1 MAQLSKHAT
10 LGAAAALRDG
20 ILDRIRSVLHRHG
33 RKLWWLHSFYALT
46 LGISVVLFAQ
56 RGFAHTRWL
65 AASIAA
71 AWLLVIALFRFF
83 GSRTAQSSFEAPASK
98 LAMPT
103 SAAPGARLRFLVM
116 TYVLKNL
123 YQGMLFFLLPFYW
136 KSSTFG
142 TRNSFFV
149 ALLGVCAL
157 VATLDVV
164 FDEVVIRRRLLA
176 SVFHGMTLFG
186 TMNLLIPALFPDTRT
201 LYSLVAAAAITV
213 LAFWTLHVP
222 ARAFLRN
229 RNIAWLVGTVAAGM
243 ALAYV
248 GRTFV
253 PPVPMYVAQ
262 AAVGPVVLP
271 DGRLVME
278 VKRLHTSAI
287 RQLVAVTDVAA
298 PGGLGD
304 ELQHV
309 WRIEGETIRAI
320 AATRVAGAR
329 EGTIRLRTMIGA
341 EKLPAKLT
349 GSWTIDVETRDGQLV
364 GRVAFDVIE

>member
-1 MAQLSKHAT
+1 MAQPRT
-10 LGAAAALRDG
+10 LDSIVALRDG
-20 ILDRIRSVLHRHG
+20 ILDRLRSVLHRHG
-33 RKLWWLHSFYALT
+33 RKLWWLHSFYALA
-46 LGISVVLFAQ
+46 LGISVVLVAQ
-56 RGFAHTRWL
+56 RGFARARWL

-71 AWLLVIALFRFF
+71 AWLLVIAVFRIF
-83 GSRTAQSSFEAPASK
+83 GSRTAQDSFEVPMSK

-136 KSSTFG
+136 KSATFG
-142 TRNSFFV
+142 APNFFFV
-149 ALLGVCAL
+149 VLLAICAL

-164 FDEVVIRRRLLA
+164 FDEVIIRRRVLA
-176 SVFHGMTLFG
+176 SIFHGMTLLG

-201 LYSLVAAAAITV
+201 LYSLVAAAAVTV

-229 RNIAWLVGTVAAGM
+229 RNVALLVATVAGGM
-243 ALAYV
+243 GLAYV
-248 GRTFV
+248 GRSFV
-253 PPVPMYVAQ
+253 PPVPMHLAR
-262 AAVGPVVLP
+262 AAVGPVVLS

-278 VKRLHTSAI
+278 VKSLHTSAI
-287 RQLVAVTDVAA
+287 RQLVAVTDVVA

-309 WRIEGETIRAI
+309 WRLEGETIRALPTARVPG
-320 AATRVAGAR
+320 AAAGTLR
-329 EGTIRLRTMIGA
+329 IRSMIGA

-349 GSWTIDVETRDGQLV
+349 GAWTVDVETRDGQLV
-364 GRVAFDVIE
+364 GRLAFDVID

>member
-1 MAQLSKHAT
+1 MQQRRT
-10 LGAAAALRDG
+10 LDAVVALRDG
-20 ILDRIRSVLHRHG
+20 LLDRLKSVLRRHG
-33 RKLWWLHSFYALT
+33 RKLWWLHSFYALS
-46 LGISVVLFAQ
+46 LGVSVVLFAQ
-56 RGFAHTRWL
+56 KGFAHTRWL

-71 AWLLVIALFRFF
+71 AWLLVIALFRIF
-83 GSRTAQSSFEAPASK
+83 GSRTAQDSFEVPASK

-136 KSSTFG
+136 KSATF
-142 TRNSFFV
+142 TAPNAFFV
-149 ALLGVCAL
+149 ALLGVCAI

-201 LYSLVAAAAITV
+201 LYALIAAAAITV

-222 ARAFLRN
+222 ARAFLKN
-229 RNIAWLVGTVAAGM
+229 RNLALLMATVALGM
-243 ALAYV
+243 GLAYV
-248 GRTFV
+248 ARPLV
-253 PPVPMYVAQ
+253 PPVPMHLAQ

-287 RQLVAVTDVAA
+287 RQLVTVTDVVA
-298 PGGLGD
+298 PGGMGD
-304 ELQHV
+304 ELLHV
-309 WRIEGETIRAI
+309 WRREGETVRVLPTTPVPG
-320 AATRVAGAR
+320 ATKGNL
-329 EGTIRLRTMIGA
+329 RLRSMIGA
-341 EKLPAKLT
+341 EKLPAVLT
-349 GSWTIDVETRDGQLV
+349 GAWTVDVETRDGQLV
-364 GRVAFDVIE
+364 GRVAFDVVE

>member
-1 MAQLSKHAT
+1 MAQLRT
-10 LGAAAALRDG
+10 LDAIVALRDG
-20 ILDRIRSVLHRHG
+20 ILDRLRSVLRRHG
-33 RKLWWLHSFYALT
+33 RKLWWMHSFYALA
-46 LGISVVLFAQ
+46 LGISVVLVAQ
-56 RGFAHTRWL
+56 RGFARARWL

-71 AWLLVIALFRFF
+71 AWLLVIAVFRIF
-83 GSRTAQSSFEAPASK
+83 GSRTAQDSFEVPASK

-136 KSSTFG
+136 KSATFG
-142 TRNSFFV
+142 APNFYFV
-149 ALLGVCAL
+149 ALLAICAL

-176 SVFHGMTLFG
+176 SVFHGMTLLG

-201 LYSLVAAAAITV
+201 LYSLIAAAAVTV

-229 RNIAWLVGTVAAGM
+229 RNVALLIATVAAGM
-243 ALAYV
+243 GLAYV
-248 GRTFV
+248 GRSFI
-253 PPVPMYVAQ
+253 PPVPMHLAH

-278 VKRLHTSAI
+278 VKSLHTSAI
-287 RQLVAVTDVAA
+287 RQLVAVTDVVA

-309 WRIEGETIRAI
+309 WRHEGETIRTLET
-320 AATRVAGAR
+320 TRVAGAPA
-329 EGTIRLRTMIGA
+329 GTLRIRSMIGA

-349 GSWTIDVETRDGQLV
+349 GAWTVDVETRDGQLV
-364 GRVAFDVIE
+364 GRLAFDVID

>member
-1 MAQLSKHAT
+1 MAEPGT
-10 LGAAAALRDG
+10 LDAVKALRDG
-20 ILDRIRSVLHRHG
+20 ILDRVRSLLHRHG
-33 RKLWWLHSFYALT
+33 RKLWWLHSFYALA

-56 RGFAHTRWL
+56 KGFAHTRWL

-83 GSRTAQSSFEAPASK
+83 GNRTAQESFEMPASK

-142 TRNSFFV
+142 ALNFFFV
-149 ALLGVCAL
+149 ALLGICAL
-157 VATLDVV
+157 VATLDVI
-164 FDEVVIRRRLLA
+164 FDEVVIRRRVLA
-176 SVFHGMTLFG
+176 SIFHGMTLLG
-186 TMNLLIPALFPDTRT
+186 TMNLLIPALLPDTRT

-222 ARAFLRN
+222 ARAILRN
-229 RNIAWLVGTVAAGM
+229 RNVALLVVTVAAGM
-243 ALAYV
+243 GLAYV
-248 GRTFV
+248 GRVFV
-253 PPVPMYVAQ
+253 PPVPMHVSV
-262 AAVGPVVLP
+262 AAVGPVVLS

-287 RQLVAVTDVAA
+287 RQLVAVTDVVA
-298 PGGLGD
+298 PGGIGD
-304 ELQHV
+304 DLQHV
-309 WRIEGETIRAI
+309 WKREGEVVRTLDT
-320 AATRVAGAR
+320 TRVPGANP
-329 EGTIRLRTMIGA
+329 GTLRLRSMIGA
-341 EKLPAKLT
+341 EKLPTKLA
-349 GSWTIDVETRDGQLV
+349 GSWTVDVETRDGQLV
-364 GRVAFDVIE
+364 GRIAFDVIE

>member
-1 MAQLSKHAT
+1 MQPRRT
-10 LGAAAALRDG
+10 LDALIGLRDG
-20 ILDRIRSVLHRHG
+20 ILDRLRSVLRRHG
-33 RKLWWLHSFYALT
+33 RKLWWLHSAYALA
-46 LGISVVLFAQ
+46 LGMSVVLFAQ

-71 AWLLVIALFRFF
+71 AWLLVIAVFRIF
-83 GSRTAQSSFEAPASK
+83 GSKTAKDSFQVPASK

-136 KSSTFG
+136 KSSTF
-142 TRNSFFV
+142 TDPNAFFV
-149 ALLGVCAL
+149 GLLAICAL
-157 VATLDVV
+157 VATMDVI
-164 FDEVVIRRRLLA
+164 FDEVVIRRRVLA
-176 SVFHGMTLFG
+176 SIFHGMTLFA
-186 TMNLLIPALFPDTRT
+186 TMNLLIPALFPDTRA

-222 ARAFLRN
+222 PRAFLQN
-229 RNIAWLVGTVAAGM
+229 KNLAFLVATVAAGM
-243 ALAYV
+243 GLAYV

-253 PPVPMYVAQ
+253 PPVPMHIAQ
-262 AAVGPVVLP
+262 AAVGPVVLQ

-298 PGGLGD
+298 PGGVGD

-309 WRIEGETIRAI
+309 WRREGETVRVLTT
-320 AATRVAGAR
+320 TRVEGAPK
-329 EGTIRLRTMIGA
+329 GMLRLRSMIGA
-341 EKLPAKLT
+341 EKLPATLT
-349 GSWTIDVETRDGQLV
+349 GAWTVDVETRDGQLV
-364 GRVAFDVIE
+364 GRIGFDVID

>member
-1 MAQLSKHAT
+1 MAEPKTYSALA
-10 LGAAAALRDG
+10 GLRDG
-20 ILDRIRSVLHRHG
+20 ILDRLRSVLHRHG
-33 RKLWWLHSFYALT
+33 RKLWWLHSFYALA

-56 RGFAHTRWL
+56 KGFAHTRWL

-83 GSRTAQSSFEAPASK
+83 GSKTAQDSFEVPASK

-136 KSSTFG
+136 KSSTLGAPNF
-142 TRNSFFV
+142 FFV
-149 ALLGVCAL
+149 ALLAVCAL
-157 VATLDVV
+157 VATLDVI
-164 FDEVVIRRRLLA
+164 FDEVVIRRRVLA
-176 SVFHGMTLFG
+176 SVFHGMTLLG

-201 LYSLVAAAAITV
+201 LYALIAAAAITV

-229 RNIAWLVGTVAAGM
+229 RNVALLVATVAAGM
-243 ALAYV
+243 GLAYF
-248 GRTFV
+248 GRAFV
-253 PPVPMYVAQ
+253 PPVPMHVAA
-262 AAVGPVVLP
+262 AAVGPVVLS

-287 RQLVAVTDVAA
+287 RQLVAVTDIVA
-298 PGGLGD
+298 PGGIGD

-309 WRIEGETIRAI
+309 WRLEGETVRVLPT
-320 AATRVAGAR
+320 TRVPGATT
-329 EGTIRLRTMIGA
+329 GTLRLRSMIGA
-341 EKLPAKLT
+341 EKLPPKLA
-349 GSWTIDVETRDGQLV
+349 GAWTVDVETRDGQLI
-364 GRVAFDVIE
+364 GRVAFEVIE